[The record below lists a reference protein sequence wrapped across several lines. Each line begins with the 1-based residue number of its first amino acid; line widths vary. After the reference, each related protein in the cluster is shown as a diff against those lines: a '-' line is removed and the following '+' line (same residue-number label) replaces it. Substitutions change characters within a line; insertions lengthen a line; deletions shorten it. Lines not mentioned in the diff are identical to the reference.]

1 MLEKLFVILS
11 ILSLTLLSCSK
22 NEIVEN
28 ESVGFPVLS
37 YNSEISE
44 TLTLNPENIQIDD
57 PKEYF
62 FWSQH
67 FLNPTNDINNIYT
80 NATFENKIKII
91 SGKKGPV
98 NIIQPVFFNSTLCS
112 LINDGFINCT
122 DTISEDILFKID
134 IKPEGIKKYEV
145 IRGGLAYFDGKLI
158 FG

>member
-22 NEIVEN
+22 KEIVEN

-62 FWSQH
+62 LVAAFFKS
-67 FLNPTNDINNIYT
+67 
-80 NATFENKIKII
+80 NK
-91 SGKKGPV
+91 
-98 NIIQPVFFNSTLCS
+98 
-112 LINDGFINCT
+112 
-122 DTISEDILFKID
+122 
-134 IKPEGIKKYEV
+134 
-145 IRGGLAYFDGKLI
+145 
-158 FG
+158 